1 MITIRR
7 SEERGHA
14 NLGWLESRHTF
25 SFSSYQDP
33 RYMGVSALRVIN
45 QDIVAPGTGFPAHRH
60 DNMEILTW
68 VLRGAVTHRDSMGN
82 EVRVTAGEC
91 QLMSAGSGVTHS
103 EYNRER
109 EELELLQIWIYPNT
123 HNTEPSYQQK
133 HFPDAETLQ
142 LLVSPEGANDSLRI
156 RQKARVWRGQL
167 REGQQASHTLV
178 GKTAWV
184 QQIRGGLALDDATTL
199 HDGDGAELRETPVL
213 TLQAQSKS
221 EFLLFDLP

>member
-1 MITIRR
+1 
-7 SEERGHA
+7 
-14 NLGWLESRHTF
+14 
-25 SFSSYQDP
+25 
-33 RYMGVSALRVIN
+33 MGVSALRVIN

-60 DNMEILTW
+60 ENMEILTW

-82 EVRVTAGEC
+82 EVRVGPGEC
-91 QLMSAGSGVTHS
+91 QLMSAGTGVTHS

-109 EELELLQIWIYPNT
+109 EELELLQIWIYPNA

-142 LLVSPEGANDSLRI
+142 LLVSPDGANDSLRI
-156 RQKARVWRGQL
+156 RQKARVWRGRL
-167 REGQQASHTLV
+167 DEGQEAAHTLV

-184 QQIRGGLALDDATTL
+184 QQIRGSLTLDDATTL
-199 HDGDGAELRETPVL
+199 HDGDGADIRDLPELHFH
-213 TLQAQSKS
+213 AQSDS

>member
-14 NLGWLESRHTF
+14 NHGWLETRHTF

-33 RYMGVSALRVIN
+33 RFMGVSALRVIN

-60 DNMEILTW
+60 ENMEILTW

-82 EVRVTAGEC
+82 EVRVGPGEC
-91 QLMSAGSGVTHS
+91 QLMSAGTGVTHS

-133 HFPDAETLQ
+133 RFPDAETLQ
-142 LLVSPEGANDSLRI
+142 LLVSPDGANDSLRI
-156 RQKARVWRGQL
+156 RQKARVWRGRL
-167 REGQQASHTLV
+167 DEGQEAAHTLV

-184 QQIRGGLALDDATTL
+184 QQIRGSLALDDATTL
-199 HDGDGAELRETPVL
+199 HDGDGADIRELPELRFH
-213 TLQAQSKS
+213 AQSDS